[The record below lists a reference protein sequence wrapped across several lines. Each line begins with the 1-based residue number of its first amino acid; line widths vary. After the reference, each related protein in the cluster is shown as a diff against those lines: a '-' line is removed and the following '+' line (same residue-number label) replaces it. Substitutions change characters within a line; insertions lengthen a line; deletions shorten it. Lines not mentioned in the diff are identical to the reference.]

1 MALKGEG
8 VSSPVATSL
17 DAAAGLAQRQ
27 KWGLILP
34 SSARVSRLTYQT
46 VIGVRYP
53 ELVRPTPTGWQYG
66 RYVSEEA
73 TLQGGFLPVFW
84 DVPKSTMHAVSDVGA
99 LVEWLQEHIV
109 FGQNSADN
117 LAVLHNQNHMVHAR
131 RYVALDQAGFLHPL
145 GVRHF
150 YDGFSLRAGVSIRPA
165 ALAAFDL
172 HEDELSTDLIVSQAA
187 VVDRGWI
194 DHQEQ
199 PVDQNAPEADRR
211 NVPEEVISVSDGE
224 VDRESTIGGCSSQA
238 SCSTT
243 SSDEDSDTSEPARS
257 EVSVQDSMMEHAYH
271 SLQNA
276 FSAQDGQLVG
286 GDGTLNQLELLP
298 FHWPLAKLTL
308 PLKFGVNRLEGL
320 VVGFLMELMAT
331 KSQPWLC
338 RRQISSFAKTL
349 TVRVATYLAKEIAS
363 LFRPVLQHPVMA
375 LTDDDTL
382 SLLTSD
388 FWIRP
393 VYEELLYAASRF
405 NRSSGAEHKRPTSNL
420 VKIASFSKDKSSD
433 MMNAGIHHTTMT
445 EWIGADCPVDFL
457 NV

>member
-1 MALKGEG
+1 MG
-8 VSSPVATSL
+8 
-17 DAAAGLAQRQ
+17 
-27 KWGLILP
+27 
-34 SSARVSRLTYQT
+34 
-46 VIGVRYP
+46 
-53 ELVRPTPTGWQYG
+53 
-66 RYVSEEA
+66 
-73 TLQGGFLPVFW
+73 
-84 DVPKSTMHAVSDVGA
+84 
-99 LVEWLQEHIV
+99 
-109 FGQNSADN
+109 
-117 LAVLHNQNHMVHAR
+117 
-131 RYVALDQAGFLHPL
+131 
-145 GVRHF
+145 
-150 YDGFSLRAGVSIRPA
+150 
-165 ALAAFDL
+165 
-172 HEDELSTDLIVSQAA
+172 
-187 VVDRGWI
+187 
-194 DHQEQ
+194 
-199 PVDQNAPEADRR
+199 
-211 NVPEEVISVSDGE
+211 
-224 VDRESTIGGCSSQA
+224 STIGGCSSQA

-243 SSDEDSDTSEPARS
+243 SSDEDSDISEPARS
-257 EVSVQDSMMEHAYH
+257 EVSVQDSIMEHAYH

-276 FSAQDGQLVG
+276 FSVQEGQFVG

-331 KSQPWLC
+331 RSQPWLC

-457 NV
+457 NVWFPPARPLCCGNSIVARRHTERPTTCGLTILMFQILPGSKSKERMHSVVENCSIKLVPWIIAKICPRSLVSSR

>member
-1 MALKGEG
+1 M
-8 VSSPVATSL
+8 
-17 DAAAGLAQRQ
+17 
-27 KWGLILP
+27 
-34 SSARVSRLTYQT
+34 
-46 VIGVRYP
+46 
-53 ELVRPTPTGWQYG
+53 
-66 RYVSEEA
+66 
-73 TLQGGFLPVFW
+73 
-84 DVPKSTMHAVSDVGA
+84 
-99 LVEWLQEHIV
+99 
-109 FGQNSADN
+109 
-117 LAVLHNQNHMVHAR
+117 
-131 RYVALDQAGFLHPL
+131 
-145 GVRHF
+145 
-150 YDGFSLRAGVSIRPA
+150 SIRPA

-172 HEDELSTDLIVSQAA
+172 QEDELSTDLVVSQAA
-187 VVDRGWI
+187 VVDRGWM

-224 VDRESTIGGCSSQA
+224 VDRESTIGGGSSQA

-243 SSDEDSDTSEPARS
+243 SSDEDSDISEPARS
-257 EVSVQDSMMEHAYH
+257 EVSVQDSIMEHAYH

-276 FSAQDGQLVG
+276 FTVEEGQLVG

-331 KSQPWLC
+331 RSEPWLY

-420 VKIASFSKDKSSD
+420 VKIASFSKDKTSD
-433 MMNAGIHHTTMT
+433 MMNAGINHTTMT

-457 NV
+457 TMCGFQRTGRPLCCGNYIVARRHTERPTICGLTILMLQIFPGSKIKERMHSVVGNCSIKLVPWIIAKICPRSWVSSRLIGLTFRWTTFYSNSLPSRMVFFVGFLSNKLLALGMAVVLRKLK

>member
-1 MALKGEG
+1 MLIYRFIG
-8 VSSPVATSL
+8 L
-17 DAAAGLAQRQ
+17 LAQAGADLSVYRF
-27 KWGLILP
+27 I
-34 SSARVSRLTYQT
+34 A
-46 VIGVRYP
+46 
-53 ELVRPTPTGWQYG
+53 
-66 RYVSEEA
+66 
-73 TLQGGFLPVFW
+73 FL
-84 DVPKSTMHAVSDVGA
+84 A
-99 LVEWLQEHIV
+99 
-109 FGQNSADN
+109 
-117 LAVLHNQNHMVHAR
+117 
-131 RYVALDQAGFLHPL
+131 QAGADLSVYRFIGL
-145 GVRHF
+145 
-150 YDGFSLRAGVSIRPA
+150 SAQAGADLSVYRFIGLSAQAGADLSVYRFIGLSAQAGKNRPCHHA
-165 ALAAFDL
+165 
-172 HEDELSTDLIVSQAA
+172 
-187 VVDRGWI
+187 
-194 DHQEQ
+194 
-199 PVDQNAPEADRR
+199 
-211 NVPEEVISVSDGE
+211 GE

-243 SSDEDSDTSEPARS
+243 SSDEDSDISEPARS
-257 EVSVQDSMMEHAYH
+257 EVSVQDSIMEHAYH

-276 FSAQDGQLVG
+276 FSVQEGQLVG

-331 KSQPWLC
+331 RSQPWLC

-457 NV
+457 NVWFPAHWAPIVLRELHRREDAYRKAHNLWFDDPHGSDPPRVKEQRKDALRSRKLQFQIGAMDNRKNLPTFIGTWYGCRAEKAQVTVLLPGQCDCSR